1 MSVLLVCC
9 YGWGQ
14 TPLFFEKNSGQWNK
28 EILFKTSFK
37 QGNIYLRQDRISV
50 LVKDSNN
57 SVFHPHN
64 MESKEY
70 RENYSVFSLKPQNSK
85 QAEIISLQPL
95 DYHTN
100 YFIGNNKSEHFTKVP
115 CYETIVYKEIYNHID
130 WKIETSNDYI
140 KHTFLI
146 HPQGNVEDIQVEYVG
161 VEKLSIKDGELII
174 STKYGQIIEPIPY
187 IVQRKDNEVI
197 IIKGNYVIENN
208 TIKYSVEEYDKNY
221 DLEIDPGL
229 IFSTYSGSHS
239 DTWGMTSCYDQ
250 YGRIISG
257 GIVNGENYPITEG
270 AYEDTFKG
278 NWDCVITKYND
289 DASAPIFSTFLGGS
303 KGEMPHSMIVNSN
316 EEIVIL
322 GTTGSNDFPTSDY
335 AFQPLFNGGENFIY
349 ENTIS
354 YENGADI
361 FVSTLSP
368 MGDSLLAST
377 FLGGSG
383 NDGVNF
389 KSYYGAN
396 YRTLYNGNDSLYYNY
411 GDIARGEVITDKDNN
426 IYIASCTFSTDFPTS
441 VGCYQ
446 NSNHGGQ
453 EAVVVKMDRS
463 LSHLIYST
471 YIGGNK
477 DDAAY
482 SLDIDDLNRVYV
494 TGGTTSNDFPATQNA
509 YNSSF
514 NGGTADAFLC
524 LLSAEGTYLEA
535 STFFGS
541 QEYDQAFFVRLDN
554 DYYPYI
560 FGQTKASG
568 STLIHNAQYNIANSG
583 QFVAKFSKDLDSLKF
598 STVFGSGD
606 GMVNISPVGFA
617 VDICGRIYCA
627 GWGRVM
633 KYMQNSLGYTSL
645 GTENLQTSSNA
656 YSTQTDGQDFY
667 IMAMERDATG
677 FHYGSYFGEI
687 SSIANQGAD
696 HVDGGTSCFD
706 RYGNLYQTIC
716 ASCGGSQGMPVTANA
731 YSDSNLSS
739 NCNMGSFKFEVSND
753 FAVANFKTPL
763 PICKNN
769 TLTFENLSRGDSFL
783 WDFGDGNTS
792 TTYSP
797 THTYQNAGIYR
808 VTLIAN
814 TSNGCQLSDTISKNI
829 IILGDTAYYI
839 DSIETCSSV
848 PIQVGVNFNYY
859 GNDVSFL
866 WQPASAVSDSSIINP
881 YFIGLQPQLLQLII
895 DNNECRDTLYQYVNT
910 TKIANN
916 LTDTLKFCSLPTTY
930 SIGEIENTHIKI
942 SFDRDFS
949 DTLTSIDN
957 IIINDTLNKY
967 LYVSLTKDNC
977 QNEDSIYLCYTGYD
991 FDLETI
997 NTGCS
1002 QDNNGKARVTQ
1013 HNFPTE
1019 VHYTWSCSTKDT
1031 NTVDNLSVGTY
1042 TIRLQDNNGCSLQKE
1057 FNIESY
1063 SDLSVEVEKNDNYC
1077 EGVNNGSITLH
1088 ISGGLAPYIIE
1099 WNNSQNDSILQ
1110 NLYDGVY
1117 TYNVTDQTGCVI
1129 SGEVL
1134 LEPQYAIQ
1142 IELEKTDNNCLNGCS
1157 AQILS
1162 HPSFGQ
1168 EPYSYLWST
1177 GQESQNI
1184 YDLCN
1189 GDYSVAVEDKNGC
1202 KGKASTSIGNT
1213 DAFENFEVWASD
1225 YKVFDGAKITLYS
1238 TELQGFSYLWTPSDN
1253 LTSPTQPST
1262 SGRVYES
1269 TDFSVFVTDNK
1280 GCYKEGTLH
1289 IEVEFVNC
1297 GEPNIFVPNAFT
1309 PNSDG
1314 INDFIYV
1321 SGEYIASL
1329 NFAIYDRWGEKVFFT
1344 TDINQMWD
1352 GTFRGKNCQSG
1363 VYYYKLEV
1371 NCEGGKTFVKGG
1383 DITLIR

>member
-9 YGWGQ
+9 YSWGQ
-14 TPLFFEKNSGQWNK
+14 TPLFFEKNLGQWNK

-64 MESKEY
+64 IENKEY
-70 RENYSVFSLKPQNSK
+70 KENYSVFSLKPKNSK
-85 QAEIISLQPL
+85 QAEIISLHPL
-95 DYHTN
+95 NYHTN
-100 YFIGNNKSEHFTKVP
+100 YFIGDNKNNHFTNIP
-115 CYETIVYKEIYNHID
+115 CYETIIYKEIYNHID

-140 KHTFLI
+140 KHTFI
-146 HPQGNVEDIQVEYVG
+146 VHPQGNVEDIQVEYVG

-174 STKYGQIIEPIPY
+174 ITKYGEITEPIPY
-187 IVQRKDNEVI
+187 IVQRKENEI
-197 IIKGNYVIENN
+197 ITVKGNYIIESN

-257 GIVNGENYPITEG
+257 GIVKGEDYPITEG

-278 NWDCVITKYND
+278 NWDCVITKYNNN
-289 DASAPIFSTFLGGS
+289 ASVPIFSTFLGGS

-322 GTTGSNDFPTSDY
+322 GTTGSIDFPTSDY

-354 YENGADI
+354 YENGADM
-361 FVSTLSP
+361 FVSILSS

-396 YRTLYNGNDSLYYNY
+396 FRTLYNGNDSLYFNY
-411 GDIARGEVITDKDNN
+411 GDIARGEVITDKNN
-426 IYIASCTFSTDFPTS
+426 NVYIASCTFSTDFPTS
-441 VGCYQ
+441 VGCFQ
-446 NSNHGGQ
+446 NTNQGGQ
-453 EAVVVKMDRS
+453 DAVVIKMDRS

-471 YIGGNK
+471 YIGGNN

-482 SLDIDDLNRVYV
+482 SLEIDDLNRVYV
-494 TGGTTSNDFPATQNA
+494 TGGTTSNDFPVTPNV

-514 NGGTADAFLC
+514 NGGTTDAFLC

-541 QEYDQAFFVRLDN
+541 QEYDQAFFVRLDK

-568 STLIHNAQYNIANSG
+568 STLIYNAQYSIANSG

-606 GMVNISPVGFA
+606 GMINISPVGFA

-633 KYMQNSLGYTSL
+633 KYLQNSLGYTSL
-645 GTENLQTSSNA
+645 GTDNLQTSSNA

-677 FHYGSYFGEI
+677 FHYGSYFGEV
-687 SSIANQGAD
+687 SSITNQGAD
-696 HVDGGTSCFD
+696 HVDGGTSRFD

-716 ASCGGSQGMPVTANA
+716 ASCGGTQGMPVTVNA

-753 FAVANFKTPL
+753 FAVANFKTPS
-763 PICKNN
+763 PVCKNN
-769 TLTFENLSRGDSFL
+769 ALTFENLSRGDNFI
-783 WDFGDGNTS
+783 WNFGDGNTS
-792 TTYSP
+792 STYSP
-797 THTYQNAGIYR
+797 THTYQNAGIYQ

-829 IILGDTAYYI
+829 IILGDTSYYI

-859 GNDVSFL
+859 GNDVNFL
-866 WQPASAVSDSSIINP
+866 WQPGDAVSDSSIINP

-895 DNNECRDTLYQYVNT
+895 DNNECKDTLYQYVNT

-916 LTDTLKFCSLPTTY
+916 LPDTFIFCSLPTTY
-930 SIGEIENTHIKI
+930 SITGIENTNIKI
-942 SFDRDFS
+942 SFDRDFN

-967 LYVSLTKDNC
+967 LYISLTKDNC

-991 FDLETI
+991 FDLEII

-1002 QDNNGKARVTQ
+1002 QDNNGKAIVTQ

-1019 VHYTWSCSTKDT
+1019 VHYTWSCSPKDT
-1031 NTVDNLSVGTY
+1031 NAVDNLSVGTY
-1042 TIRLQDNNGCSLQKE
+1042 TIKVEDNNGCSLQKE
-1057 FNIESY
+1057 FNITSY
-1063 SDLSVEVEKNDNYC
+1063 SDMIVEVEKTDNYC
-1077 EGVNNGSITLH
+1077 KGVNNGSIALH

-1099 WNNSQNDSILQ
+1099 WSNSQNDSILQ

-1117 TYNVTDQTGCVI
+1117 IYNVTDQTGCVV
-1129 SGEVL
+1129 SGEIL
-1134 LEPQYAIQ
+1134 LEPQYALQ

-1162 HPSFGQ
+1162 YPSFGK

-1189 GDYSVAVEDKNGC
+1189 GDYSLVVEDKNGC
-1202 KGKASTSIGNT
+1202 KAMVSTSISNI

-1238 TELQGFSYLWTPSDN
+1238 TELQGFSYLWTPSEN

-1269 TDFSVFVTDNK
+1269 IDFSVFVTDNK
-1280 GCYKEGTLH
+1280 GCYKEDTLH

-1309 PNSDG
+1309 PNADG

-1321 SGEYIASL
+1321 SGDYIASL
-1329 NFAIYDRWGEKVFFT
+1329 NFAIYDRWGEKVFAT

-1352 GTFRGKNCQSG
+1352 GTFRGKVCQSG